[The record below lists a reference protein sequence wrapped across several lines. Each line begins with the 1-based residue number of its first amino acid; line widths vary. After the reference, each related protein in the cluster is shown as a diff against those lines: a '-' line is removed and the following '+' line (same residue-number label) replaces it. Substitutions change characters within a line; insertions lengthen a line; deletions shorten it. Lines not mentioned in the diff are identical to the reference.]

1 MREAFRL
8 QQHILDPIHLNR
20 SLEINMA
27 FMVKS
32 KHLDFQS
39 AMTDV
44 NALLT
49 KLTDRITQQH
59 PLP

>member
-8 QQHILDPIHLNR
+8 QQHILDPMYINR
-20 SLEINMA
+20 SFEINMA

-44 NALLT
+44 HALLT
-49 KLTDRITQQH
+49 KLAERITLQH
-59 PLP
+59 PHP